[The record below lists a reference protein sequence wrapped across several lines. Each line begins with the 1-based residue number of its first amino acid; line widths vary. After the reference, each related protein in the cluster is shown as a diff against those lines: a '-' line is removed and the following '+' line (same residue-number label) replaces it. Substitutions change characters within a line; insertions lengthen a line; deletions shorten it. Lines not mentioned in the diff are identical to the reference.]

1 MKISGMIL
9 SGGMSRRMG
18 SDKSLKKIN
27 NKKLVKLVL
36 DKVSKQVDY
45 AFINSNK
52 LTKKNININ
61 IDIIKDCLE
70 GHLGPLVGI
79 LTGIK
84 WLNKKKGFNFLVSF
98 PVDSPFFPD
107 DLVSRFQKYSE
118 NYDIIIANS
127 KNRNHPVFS
136 MWNLNLEKELEQ
148 SIKNG
153 VRKIEDFTRKKKTK
167 VVKFTN
173 IEYDPFFNINTADD
187 LKFAE
192 KHLIGKIS

>member
-1 MKISGMIL
+1 
-9 SGGMSRRMG
+9 MG

-52 LTKKNININ
+52 LTKQNLSTN
-61 IDIIKDCLE
+61 IDIVKDCLE

-98 PVDSPFFPD
+98 R
-107 DLVSRFQKYSE
+107 LT
-118 NYDIIIANS
+118 
-127 KNRNHPVFS
+127 HH
-136 MWNLNLEKELEQ
+136 
-148 SIKNG
+148 
-153 VRKIEDFTRKKKTK
+153 
-167 VVKFTN
+167 
-173 IEYDPFFNINTADD
+173 
-187 LKFAE
+187 FA
-192 KHLIGKIS
+192 